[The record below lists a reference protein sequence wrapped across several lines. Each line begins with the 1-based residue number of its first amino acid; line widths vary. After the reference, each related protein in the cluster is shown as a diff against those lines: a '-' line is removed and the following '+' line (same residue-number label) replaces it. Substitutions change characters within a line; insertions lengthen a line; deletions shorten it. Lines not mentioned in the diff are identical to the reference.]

1 MSAANAE
8 FLQFRLPPAC
18 APPNAAYQLSD
29 VAAPGHRSRQVSSCS
44 HKCKMMSVYQIADLP
59 PDFPA
64 ATRASIS
71 VVSGKKRS
79 PMRSQSPAP
88 SVLISTKFKA
98 LQHHDIMRQLIVDS
112 QTDKTSPTRCVAL
125 VWKGLRLACN
135 IGASKCSSACLKAGN
150 NFRNDS
156 AKARFVPMTTF
167 SLIFLAMDCATACEA
182 STCRTIRVTTL
193 ACASPCCGT
202 SPRQRH

>member
-1 MSAANAE
+1 MSQHWATG
-8 FLQFRLPPAC
+8 QGRFRR
-18 APPNAAYQLSD
+18 
-29 VAAPGHRSRQVSSCS
+29 VV
-44 HKCKMMSVYQIADLP
+44 
-59 PDFPA
+59 
-64 ATRASIS
+64 TR
-71 VVSGKKRS
+71 VKGCLYT
-79 PMRSQSPAP
+79 RSQTFHQIFPQPRVQASCRIRQEAIPDA
-88 SVLISTKFKA
+88 IAITCTQRAHFHKFKA

-125 VWKGLRLACN
+125 VWKGLRLACT
-135 IGASKCSSACLKAGN
+135 IGASKCSSARLKAGN

-167 SLIFLAMDCATACEA
+167 SLIFLAVDCATACEA

-193 ACASPCCGT
+193 ACASPCRGT

>member
-1 MSAANAE
+1 
-8 FLQFRLPPAC
+8 
-18 APPNAAYQLSD
+18 
-29 VAAPGHRSRQVSSCS
+29 
-44 HKCKMMSVYQIADLP
+44 
-59 PDFPA
+59 
-64 ATRASIS
+64 
-71 VVSGKKRS
+71 
-79 PMRSQSPAP
+79 MRSQSPAP

-135 IGASKCSSACLKAGN
+135 IGASKCSSARLKAGN

-167 SLIFLAMDCATACEA
+167 SLIFLAVDCATACEA

-202 SPRQRH
+202 SPRQRHENTSNKQRTYTLQPNLSSNETTASMLRDIATTAPLEHINETNDRHT